1 MNLLLASGSPLK
13 PQATG
18 ADGLPKSGE
27 EGMLSR
33 DDPPCGG
40 YGKMQIEA

>member
-1 MNLLLASGSPLK
+1 VNPSPLGGARVK

-18 ADGLPKSGE
+18 ADGLPKGGE
-27 EGMLSR
+27 EIESR
-33 DDPPCGG
+33 DDPPRGG